1 MIKIKL
7 NSNKE
12 KERYDVY
19 HIFKLF
25 YGFKEIKFEFGNA
38 EEYDYEVNIFCDR
51 VVIKAKDGEEKSFYI
66 NNENPIRHEIRSNI
80 FKYLREETGKE
91 LPWGVLIGIRPTKI
105 VLDMIRQGIH
115 EEEIIKKLKDYYF
128 LNDDKAKLCM
138 DIAKKENQKVNKNS
152 KTVSVYIGMPFCPT
166 RCLYCSFASN
176 TIKGCEKLVQ
186 PYLDAL
192 NYEIEKIKEFI
203 DKKELNVEC
212 VYFGGGTPTSVNDND
227 FENVLRNIYDSFVKN
242 RDVKEFN
249 VECGR
254 PDSININKLKSMKKY
269 NVDRISINPQ
279 SMNEDTLKF
288 IGRNHSVQ
296 DIIDK
301 FNLAREL
308 GFDNIN
314 MDIIIGIPNETLEHV
329 ETTCREILKLHPDS
343 LTVHG
348 MSIKRGSILHD
359 RMLKK
364 EIKLSEQNELNEMF
378 QDTSKLAKDLGMKPY
393 YMYRQKNIAGNMENV
408 GYCVEGKDG
417 LYNIEMIEDKQTII
431 ALGAHSVTKVVF
443 LDNNR
448 IERFGNIKDVREY
461 VNRIEEKVNGKIEL
475 LETLY

>member
-25 YGFKEIKFEFGNA
+25 YGFKDIEFEFGNT
-38 EEYDYEVNIFCDR
+38 EEYDYEVKIFYDK
-51 VVIKAKDGEEKSFYI
+51 VVIKAKDEEEKSFYI
-66 NNENPIRHEIRSNI
+66 NNENPVRHEIRSSI
-80 FKYLREETGKE
+80 FKYLREKTGKD

-105 VLDMIRQGIH
+105 VLEMIRKGID
-115 EEEIIKKLKDYYF
+115 EIEITKTLKEYYF
-128 LNDDKAKLCM
+128 LRDDKIRLCI
-138 DIAKKENQKVNKNS
+138 DIAKKENQKVNKDS
-152 KTVSVYIGMPFCPT
+152 KTVSVYVGMPFCPT

-192 NYEIEKIKEFI
+192 NYEIEKTKEFI
-203 DKKELNVEC
+203 DRKGLNIEC

-227 FENVLRNIYDSFVKN
+227 FENLLRNMYNSFVKN

-254 PDSININKLKSMKKY
+254 PDSISLNKLKSMKKY
-269 NVDRISINPQ
+269 DVDRISINPQ

-301 FNLAREL
+301 FNLAREV

-314 MDIIIGIPNETLEHV
+314 MDIIIGLPNETLEHV
-329 ETTCREILKLHPDS
+329 QTTCREILKLHPDS

-348 MSIKRGSILHD
+348 MTIKRGSILHEK
-359 RMLKK
+359 LFKK
-364 EIKLSEQNELNEMF
+364 EIKIMEQNELNEMF
-378 QDTSKLAKDLGMKPY
+378 KATEKLAKDLGIKPY
-393 YMYRQKNIAGNMENV
+393 YMYRQKKMVGNMENI
-408 GYCVEGKDG
+408 GYCEQGKEG
-417 LYNIEMIEDKQTII
+417 LYNIEMIEEKQTII
-431 ALGAHSVTKVVF
+431 ALGAHAVTKVVF
-443 LDNNR
+443 LDNNK
-448 IERFGNIKDVREY
+448 IERFGNLKDVREY
-461 VNRIEEKVNGKIEL
+461 INRIEEKVNGKIEL
-475 LETLY
+475 LEKLY